1 MIKLIFRRRKYTS
14 SKFTNLSIESEKS
27 IRPFK
32 AVSLLKLMKDYSQNS
47 TSAYT
52 SSTAMQS
59 VKDIQYVFVQ
69 HNLEDK
75 SEKECSICKF
85 LDSEGIFQ
93 VNYQIA
99 MSDYVFKSKDQIEA
113 TQPWTKYTGC
123 IQTLKEHYNHDTY
136 FPIINIHI

>member
-1 MIKLIFRRRKYTS
+1 MSRLWSKINLYSKLQCLYNILFCSIFSLKILWLQMIELIFRRRKYTS

-99 MSDYVFKSKDQIEA
+99 MSDYVFKSKD
-113 TQPWTKYTGC
+113 
-123 IQTLKEHYNHDTY
+123 
-136 FPIINIHI
+136 